1 MSMQSFLKR
10 RRAIEHKY
18 NGNICFLYSS
28 KISERVNLGRACRI
42 LVQSDAFNFALCSR
56 GALYYRSERSVTCDK
71 LLIDQ
76 SLDGRGSSIVG
87 LEKFLAC
94 DPTDAATMGVW
105 KALHLLNS
113 DSKFSNDASSFP
125 VDSVRIQVSPVAIR
139 LDGDDAYSLCTPMI
153 RLYEDGTIS
162 LLFELLPGFEKR
174 SVSEI
179 VSDEV
184 NAAMRG
190 AKSLQV
196 NVSLYRAALEQ
207 QFSSMPLAA
216 RWHQFSAFKR
226 LMRNAP
232 LTQESFELGD
242 DKHQLVEL
250 VLTDR
255 LSLSDIAR
263 NLISMIERSLD
274 IGKVPQ
280 RPQRFAKQW
289 RSRNL
294 SGWFGKPILI
304 VSSHDGQLQSAA
316 RNAAKHR
323 LLINSVMMRSHPSAV
338 VGMEQPELLDLRPFD
353 DFNHYFSEG
362 VSLVLCAG
370 KVSTAIRA
378 DDSVVLENIIADTLV
393 LTEAAQFLQVFYSA
407 VSDELD
413 ECNTSADVARLEL
426 KLMSLDE
433 SFFNGHRYGETQNF
447 FDSVKS
453 SARTSGSRLLVQQ
466 KVDVARKALELSE
479 KIASDH
485 DTRWITL
492 TFGVLASATLSPELV
507 QPIATVRGW
516 HLENESLFKV
526 VCLLVSCVLVALFIG
541 LSRLIIRFLSRRKV
555 ARSLKQSGRGVF
567 K

>member
-1 MSMQSFLKR
+1 MSMRRFLKR
-10 RRAIEHKY
+10 HPALEHRY
-18 NGNICFLYSS
+18 NGNVCFLYSS
-28 KISERVNLGRACRI
+28 KISESVDLERACRI
-42 LVQSDAFNFALCSR
+42 LVKSDAFNFALCSR
-56 GALYYRSERSVTCDK
+56 GALYYRSERSLACDK

-76 SLDGRGSSIVG
+76 SLDGRGSSVIG
-87 LEKFLAC
+87 LDKFLAC
-94 DPTDAATMGVW
+94 GPTDAAKMGVW

-125 VDSVRIQVSPVAIR
+125 VRSVRIQVSPVAIR

-162 LLFELLPGFEKR
+162 VLFELLHGFEER
-174 SVSEI
+174 SVAEI

-190 AKSLQV
+190 IKSFQV
-196 NVSLYRAALEQ
+196 NVSFYRAALEQ
-207 QFSSMPLAA
+207 QFASMPLAA

-226 LMRNAP
+226 LMQNAP
-232 LTQESFELGD
+232 LAPESFELGD
-242 DKHQLVEL
+242 DEYQLVEL

-263 NLISMIERSLD
+263 NIILMIERSLD

-280 RPQRFAKQW
+280 RPQRIAKQW

-294 SGWFGKPILI
+294 SGWFGKPVLI
-304 VSSHDGQLQSAA
+304 VSSHEGQLQSAA

-338 VGMEQPELLDLRPFD
+338 VGMKQSELSDLRPFD

-370 KVSTAIRA
+370 KVSTAARA

-407 VSDELD
+407 VSDGLD
-413 ECNTSADVARLEL
+413 GCNSSTDVARLEL
-426 KLMSLDE
+426 KLMSLEE
-433 SFFNGHRYGETQNF
+433 SFFNGHRFGETQNF
-447 FDSVKS
+447 FNSVRS
-453 SARTSGSRLLVQQ
+453 GARTSGSRLLVQQ
-466 KVDVARKALELSE
+466 KLDVARKALDLSE
-479 KIASDH
+479 KISSDH

-492 TFGVLASATLSPELV
+492 TFGVLASAALSPELV
-507 QPIATVRGW
+507 QPIATVGGW
-516 HLENESLFKV
+516 HLEDESLFKV
-526 VCLLVSCVLVALFIG
+526 ICLLLSFVLVGSLLGI
-541 LSRLIIRFLSRRKV
+541 SRLIIRFLSRRRA
-555 ARSLKQSGRGVF
+555 ARSLKQSGRGVSR
-567 K
+567 